1 MFFGKDEDRGADL
14 FYRAHPANKF
24 ELSLDK
30 RIDAAAEL
38 AKNPDYEKWVVV
50 LLYDIDGIRN
60 RLSYLDDVVDE
71 LGAASVD
78 EMKDDLM
85 MAERGVLAAILLN
98 ILDDA
103 SEAVLLAVTTKLDCR
118 EGGSYS
124 KSGLFFKS
132 DGFTA
137 PLQEIARMT
146 LRRCLDVDYEYD
158 KTMWRKEIL
167 QKQRCTDHA
176 GLRQTTD

>member
-1 MFFGKDEDRGADL
+1 M
-14 FYRAHPANKF
+14 
-24 ELSLDK
+24 DK

-118 EGGSYS
+118 EGGSY
-124 KSGLFFKS
+124 
-132 DGFTA
+132 
-137 PLQEIARMT
+137 
-146 LRRCLDVDYEYD
+146 
-158 KTMWRKEIL
+158 
-167 QKQRCTDHA
+167 
-176 GLRQTTD
+176 